1 MLKRFFNIIL
11 ALVVLCTAGY
21 SQTSFTVQAPSVVSQ
36 GEQFSVKFVANGR
49 IENFTPPTFSG
60 AQVLAGPA
68 PSQSSYTQW
77 INGKKSSSF
86 EHTYTYV
93 LLAGDQSV
101 IAISQAS
108 ATIGGSQYNSRP
120 VTIEVVSGGSASRN
134 SGSSQN
140 SGQSSTSGGN
150 SSYSDFYGEQ
160 ESDNITYGKAD
171 LFLRLH
177 LSKTKV
183 VKGEPIIATLK
194 LYTRSGIAG
203 FEDVKFPV
211 FNGFWNQEIETP
223 QNVNFSREKV
233 GNQIYNSALLR
244 KWVIMPQQTGTLTV
258 DAAELVCQVQV
269 MEKGQSG
276 RSIFDDFFGID
287 NYTVQKK
294 KLSTGTHNITV
305 MPLPSGAPDDFGG
318 GVGRF
323 TMSVK
328 LSKDSLKSNDAAS
341 AVVEISGSGNLNLIE
356 TPKVNFPADFE
367 TYDVRSTNNFSNS
380 ADGTTGKRTFEFPF
394 IPRVEG
400 DYKLDPVTYSYY
412 DISQR
417 KYVTLKSDTLYLK
430 VSKGDGVASNNYTDF
445 AAQRGVSNLGEDIR
459 YIRSGSAALKKTGSF
474 LITSWPFYI
483 SVALILLLTFLCDT
497 FLKRNKRLS
506 QDVVRT
512 KNRRANKIAKTRLR
526 ASQSYLKDNKL
537 QEFYAELHSALH
549 GYIADKLAIP
559 QADMQKNVIVSQ
571 LAGRGIAQEKIDEF
585 VRLLD
590 ECEMVRYSPNA
601 NAQNMGEHYKKAGE
615 LISYFEGRL

>member
-1 MLKRFFNIIL
+1 MFKRFLNTIL
-11 ALVVLCTAGY
+11 ALLLFSAAGF
-21 SQTSFTVQAPSVVSQ
+21 SQTSFDVQSPSVVSQ
-36 GEQFSVKFVANGR
+36 GEQFTVRFTANAR

-77 INGKKSSSF
+77 VNGKKTSTF

-101 IAISQAS
+101 IAISPAS
-108 ATIGGSQYNSRP
+108 VTINGNSYSSRP
-120 VTIEVVSGGSASRN
+120 VTIEVVSGGSASK
-134 SGSSQN
+134 SSSANTQ
-140 SGQSSTSGGN
+140 QSSSSASGN
-150 SSYSDFYGEQ
+150 PFSDFFDEPQ

-194 LYTRSGIAG
+194 IYTRSGIAG
-203 FEDVKFPV
+203 FEDIKFPV

-223 QNVNFSREKV
+223 QNVNFTREKV
-233 GNQIYNSALLR
+233 GSQIYNSALLR

-258 DAAELVCQVQV
+258 DAAEITCQVQV
-269 MEKGQSG
+269 MEKAQRG
-276 RSIFDDFFGID
+276 RSIFDDFFGTDSYSI
-287 NYTVQKK
+287 QKK

-305 MPLPSGAPDDFGG
+305 VPLPSGAPESFGG

-323 TMSVK
+323 TMNVH

-341 AVVEISGSGNLNLIE
+341 VVVEISGAGNLNLIE
-356 TPKVNFPADFE
+356 TPSVKLPADFE

-380 ADGTTGKRTFEFPF
+380 KDGTQGKRTFEYPF

-400 DYKLDPVTYSYY
+400 EYKLDPITYSYY
-412 DISQR
+412 DLSQR
-417 KYVTLKSDTLYLK
+417 KYVTLKSDTLLIK
-430 VSKGDGVASNNYTDF
+430 VSKGDGVTSNNYTDF
-445 AAQRGVSNLGEDIR
+445 ATQRGVSNLGEDIR
-459 YIRSGSAALKKTGSF
+459 YIKSGNAALKKTGSF
-474 LITSWPFYI
+474 LITSWPFFAI
-483 SVALILLLTFLCDT
+483 IALIIFLTLLGDVL
-497 FLKRNKRLS
+497 LKRNKRLS
-506 QDVVRT
+506 QDIVRT
-512 KNRRANKIAKTRLR
+512 KNRRANKIARTRLH
-526 ASQSYLKDNKL
+526 ASLSNMKENKV

-559 QADMQKNVIVSQ
+559 QADMQKDVIVSQ
-571 LAGRGIAQEKIDEF
+571 LSQRGVDSQKTEEF

-590 ECEMVRYSPNA
+590 ECEMVRYSPSA
-601 NAQNMGEHYKKAGE
+601 NAQNMSEHYKKAGE
-615 LISYFEGRL
+615 LISYFESKL